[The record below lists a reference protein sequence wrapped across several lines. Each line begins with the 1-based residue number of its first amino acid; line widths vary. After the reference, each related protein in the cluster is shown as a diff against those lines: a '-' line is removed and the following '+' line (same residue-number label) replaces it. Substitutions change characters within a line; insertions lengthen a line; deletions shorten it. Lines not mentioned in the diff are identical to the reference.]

1 MLKVFAF
8 IQNLPVRRDD
18 RGITSVEYALLLV
31 GIGVAVAGL
40 AIAFGTQLTNAFSSF
55 AKNL

>member
-8 IQNLPVRRDD
+8 IQNLPIRRDD

-31 GIGVAVAGL
+31 GIGVAVAAL
-40 AIAFGTQLTNAFSSF
+40 SLAFGTQLTNAFTKF
-55 AKNL
+55 AGNL

>member
-8 IQNLPVRRDD
+8 IQNLPIRRDD

-31 GIGVAVAGL
+31 GIGVAVAAL
-40 AIAFGTQLTNAFSSF
+40 SLAFGGQLTNAFTAF
-55 AKNL
+55 ANHL